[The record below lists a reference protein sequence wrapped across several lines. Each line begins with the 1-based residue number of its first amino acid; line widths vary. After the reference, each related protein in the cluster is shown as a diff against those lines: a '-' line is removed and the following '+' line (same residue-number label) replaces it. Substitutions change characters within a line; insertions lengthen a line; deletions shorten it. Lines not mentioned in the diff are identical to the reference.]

1 MMMIQQRT
9 RVERL
14 PKSDYI
20 LFCFS
25 CRLLLLLF
33 FLIFLIRVK
42 DIEGCLNGKNLSK
55 IKRQANKTVNYIYIY
70 IYKLASAKSRN
81 NDKLELSP
89 CLVCR
94 RHVCFQCF
102 IFYVVSFQLFSVY
115 DGGRCEVVNQ
125 LKNLNKNADRMQ
137 SLTIAN

>member
-14 PKSDYI
+14 PKNDYI

-25 CRLLLLLF
+25 CRLLILLLF
-33 FLIFLIRVK
+33 LFFFLIRVN

-70 IYKLASAKSRN
+70 I
-81 NDKLELSP
+81 
-89 CLVCR
+89 
-94 RHVCFQCF
+94 
-102 IFYVVSFQLFSVY
+102 
-115 DGGRCEVVNQ
+115 
-125 LKNLNKNADRMQ
+125 
-137 SLTIAN
+137 

>member
-70 IYKLASAKSRN
+70 INWQVQNQETMINLNCR
-81 NDKLELSP
+81 
-89 CLVCR
+89 LVSF
-94 RHVCFQCF
+94 VVVMFVFSVFSFFMLLVFSCFQF
-102 IFYVVSFQLFSVY
+102 MMGGVVKSSI
-115 DGGRCEVVNQ
+115 N
-125 LKNLNKNADRMQ
+125 
-137 SLTIAN
+137 